1 MAVLLALE
9 GVDKSYGA
17 LKVADRITLA
27 VADGEALGVIGPNGA
42 GKSTLFNLITGDV
55 APDAG
60 RISFAGTDI
69 TATAAHRRSRL
80 GIGRSYQIPHPFA
93 NMTVFENLLVGGI
106 FGAGRGERESYPH
119 CAEVLD
125 RVGLLD
131 KANVAAGTLTLL
143 QRKRLELARA
153 LAMRPRLLLLDEIGG
168 GLTEYECNELVETI
182 RAIHVRGTT
191 IVWIE
196 HIVHALLSVA
206 SRLIVMD
213 FGQILAEGEPRA
225 VMADARVQEV
235 YMGIPA
241 A

>member
-1 MAVLLALE
+1 MAVLLELDR
-9 GVDKSYGA
+9 VDKSYGA
-17 LKVADRITLA
+17 LKVADGITLE
-27 VADGEALGVIGPNGA
+27 VAEGEALGVIGPNGA

-55 APDAG
+55 APDSG
-60 RISFAGTDI
+60 RIRFSGADI
-69 TATAAHRRSRL
+69 TAMAPHNRSRL
-80 GIGRSYQIPHPFA
+80 GIGRSYQIPHPFS

-106 FGAGRGERESYPH
+106 FGAGRSEKDSYAH
-119 CAEVLD
+119 CAEVLALTGLID
-125 RVGLLD
+125 R
-131 KANVAAGTLTLL
+131 ANAAAGSLTLL

-168 GLTEYECNELVETI
+168 GLTEHECNDLVQTI
-182 RAIHVRGTT
+182 RDIHARGTT

-213 FGQILAEGEPRA
+213 FGQLLAQGDPRA
-225 VMADARVQEV
+225 VMADPRVQEV

-241 A
+241 S

>member
-1 MAVLLALE
+1 MAALLELDR
-9 GVDKSYGA
+9 VDKSYGA
-17 LKVADRITLA
+17 LKVADRITLSLA
-27 VADGEALGVIGPNGA
+27 EGEALGVIGPNGA

-60 RISFAGTDI
+60 RLTFAGTDI
-69 TATAAHRRSRL
+69 TAMSAHRRSRL

-106 FGAGRGERESYPH
+106 FGAGRSERDSYSH
-119 CAEVLD
+119 CAEVLQL
-125 RVGLLD
+125 VGLID
-131 KANVAAGTLTLL
+131 KANVPAGSLTLL

-182 RAIHVRGTT
+182 RAIHARGTT
-191 IVWIE
+191 FVWIE

-225 VMADARVQEV
+225 VMADPRVQEV

>member
-1 MAVLLALE
+1 MQALLELQ

-17 LKVADRITLA
+17 LKVADAISLA
-27 VADGEALGVIGPNGA
+27 VQDGEALGVIGPNGA
-42 GKSTLFNLITGDV
+42 GKSTLFNLITGDTR
-55 APDAG
+55 PDAG
-60 RISFAGTDI
+60 RVVFAGADVTRLP
-69 TATAAHRRSRL
+69 AHQRSRL
-80 GIGRSYQIPHPFA
+80 GIGRSYQIPHPFS

-106 FGAGRGERESYPH
+106 FGAGRGERESYAH
-119 CAEVLD
+119 CAEVLELT
-125 RVGLLD
+125 GLIER
-131 KANVAAGTLTLL
+131 ANVAAGSLTLL

-168 GLTEYECNELVETI
+168 GLTEHECHDLVETI
-182 RAIHVRGTT
+182 RAIHARGTT

-206 SRLIVMD
+206 SRLIVIN
-213 FGQILAEGEPRA
+213 FGQLLAEGEPRA

-235 YMGIPA
+235 YMGMPA